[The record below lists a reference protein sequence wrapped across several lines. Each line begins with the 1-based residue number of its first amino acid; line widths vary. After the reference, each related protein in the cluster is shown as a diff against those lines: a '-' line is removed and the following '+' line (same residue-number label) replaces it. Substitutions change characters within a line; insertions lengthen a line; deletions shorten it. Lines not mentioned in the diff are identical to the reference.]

1 MFATIRRYLIAGLL
15 LWLPIWVTLIIV
27 RFLID
32 TSDNL
37 FSLLPTQYQP
47 DSILGFHLPGLGLVV
62 AVVILLITGIL
73 VSNFLGRQLVNLWEK
88 ILARIPF
95 VRSIYSAVKQVSET
109 VFSSNGQAFRKV
121 LLVKYPHS
129 DMLTIAFLA
138 GDAPKEVSTKF
149 GEAMLAVYVPTTP
162 NPTSG
167 FLVMVKKQEAIELNM
182 SVDEALKYVI
192 SLGVVQPGVKKIV
205 ENEKHA

>member
-1 MFATIRRYLIAGLL
+1 MFAAIRRYLIAGLL

-73 VSNFLGRQLVNLWEK
+73 VSNFLGKRLVQLWEK

-109 VFSSNGQAFRKV
+109 VFSSSGQAFRKV
-121 LLVKYPHS
+121 LLVKYTHS
-129 DMLTIAFLA
+129 DMWTIAFLA
-138 GDAPKEVSTKF
+138 GEAPKEVSTKF
-149 GEAMLAVYVPTTP
+149 GEEMLAVYVPTTP

-182 SVDEALKYVI
+182 VQSFHAIANMLNEVREYVSRNRKKSVA
-192 SLGVVQPGVKKIV
+192 
-205 ENEKHA
+205 